1 MKEIQNYIENILIPM
16 DNSLEDKTAQYL
28 SAILTEIAS
37 TYTLRSK
44 LQGLFKEV
52 YIHRFFKPCRTV
64 RSCTWNSVFCQW
76 NTLNRNADMIKIANC
91 PHTEQIQNHL
101 NHTIDDTKY
110 DQFVFYQT
118 YQDVIIPISKRL
130 GKWLLLAKIYCYCPI
145 CNKLFCI
152 GGRKDE
158 KDIVNLVE
166 YSILGKQVIKYV
178 EEEVYHHIG
187 REKYPG
193 YCHKFWDKKEKML
206 LKEFGI
212 IWYSP
217 QVLHPERYYD

>member
-1 MKEIQNYIENILIPM
+1 MKEIQNCIENVLISK
-16 DNSLEDKTAQYL
+16 DNSLEDKTVQYL
-28 SAILTEIAS
+28 SAMPTEIAI
-37 TYTLRSK
+37 TYTLKNK

-52 YIHRFFKPCRTV
+52 YIHRFFKLCRAV
-64 RSCTWNSVFCQW
+64 RKCTWNSVFCQW
-76 NTLNRNADMIKIANC
+76 NTLNRNADMIKTTNC
-91 PHTEQIQNHL
+91 PHTEQIQNQKH
-101 NHTIDDTKY
+101 NAIDDFKY

-118 YQDVIIPISKRL
+118 YQDVVIPISKRL

-145 CNKLFCI
+145 CKKLFCI

-206 LKEFGI
+206 LKEFEI

-217 QVLHPERYYD
+217 RVLHPERFYD